1 MGGGSWNGK
10 NFGGMHTGADKK
22 ANAGPYSSNGYRPE
36 PNVSHLDFMEG
47 DKVTY
52 IGSEKYKHK
61 SRVPNGT
68 GGLIMKK
75 DNLSNKRQKTCRSI
89 LKVDFGQ
96 YGINYIRKELLQFPS
111 DYSEC
116 LEEQLETMGHNEGI
130 QDYRNEQKKVTKD
143 KLRPAQY
150 KDIRENRL
158 KNKEFRAWRQGYLD
172 EKKLEL
178 EGKAHKIKLS
188 DEYKGKRKH
197 YNKLKEE
204 LEGLTSLYEGNGDKA
219 YMEYSKEYLAKV
231 PDASKDVISKM
242 FHSKKN
248 KDTRIITMLKNS
260 MRDSDNYF
268 DKSSKDYKELNEC
281 IHDGSRKYVREVNSK
296 HDYNNYLHHHYAQRD
311 KEDKTDY
318 KYKKVEPSRKYKV
331 DSETKVTE
339 SDEINLLQWGLYPRD
354 VSFD

>member
-10 NFGGMHTGADKK
+10 NFGGMHTGADKN
-22 ANAGPYSSNGYRPE
+22 ANAGPYSNNGYRPD
-36 PNVSHLDFMEG
+36 PTSSHLDYGVG

-61 SRVPNGT
+61 SRVPNGA

-96 YGINYIRKELLQFPS
+96 YSINYVRKELLQFPS
-111 DYSEC
+111 DYADC

-130 QDYRNEQKKVTKD
+130 QDYRNEHKKVTKD

-150 KDIRENRL
+150 KEILENRL
-158 KNKEFRAWRQGYLD
+158 KNKEFRAWRQPFLD

-204 LEGLTSLYEGNGDKA
+204 LEGLTSLYDGNGDKA

-231 PDASKDVISKM
+231 PDASKYDISKM

-260 MRDSDNYF
+260 MRDIENYF
-268 DKSSKDYKELNEC
+268 DKSSKEYNEINKC

-296 HDYNNYLHHHYAQRD
+296 HDYNKYLHHHYEQKD
-311 KEDKTDY
+311 NENKVDY
-318 KYKKVEPSRKYKV
+318 KYKPMESSRKYKV
-331 DSETKVTE
+331 DSETKATK
-339 SDEINLLQWGLYPRD
+339 SDVINLLQWGLYPPD